1 MTRPASVPRMALVST
16 FLRSFTIQG
25 SWNYQTMVG
34 GGLAF
39 CLLPVLRAVA
49 RSRDEPLQ
57 DSIQRHVGHFN
68 AHPYL
73 TSLALGAISRLEAD
87 GENPEEVRRF
97 KAAIRGPLGGL
108 GDTLV
113 WAGWLP
119 TTSLIALI
127 AAWCGLRPVATV
139 LLFLV
144 LYNAGHLTLRTWA
157 FTAGLDAG
165 KNVGPLLR
173 SANLGPLADRVA
185 RGGALLVGLFG
196 GIMLTKE
203 EAFQDPSWLWTGLAI
218 AAFAVGMIGGQ
229 RIWRPTALVIV
240 GTVGAVVLL
249 GGLR

>member
-1 MTRPASVPRMALVST
+1 MALLST

-25 SWNYQTMVG
+25 SWNYHTMVG

-57 DSIQRHVGHFN
+57 ASIQRHVGHFN

-87 GENPEEVRRF
+87 GESHEEIRRF
-97 KAAIRGPLGGL
+97 KVAIRGPLGGL

-119 TTSLIALI
+119 ATALIALI
-127 AAWCGLRPVATV
+127 AAWWGAGPVATV
-139 LLFLV
+139 LLFLI
-144 LYNAGHLTLRTWA
+144 LYNMGHLTLRTWA

-165 KNVGPLLR
+165 KDVGPLLR
-173 SANLGPLADRVA
+173 SAHLGPLADRVA
-185 RGGALLVGLFG
+185 RLGSLLVGFLG
-196 GIMLTKE
+196 GLMLTKE
-203 EAFQDPSWLWTGLAI
+203 EAFRSPAWLWIGLAV
-218 AAFAVGMIGGQ
+218 AAFATGMIGGQ
-229 RIWRPTALVIV
+229 RVWRPTALVVV
-240 GTVGAVVLL
+240 GTVGVVIVL
-249 GGLR
+249 GSLP